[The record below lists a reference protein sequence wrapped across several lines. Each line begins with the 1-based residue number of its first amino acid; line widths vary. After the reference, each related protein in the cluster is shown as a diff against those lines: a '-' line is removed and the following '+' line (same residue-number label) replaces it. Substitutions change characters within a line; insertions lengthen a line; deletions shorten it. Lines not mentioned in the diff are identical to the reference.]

1 MDNITLYEQETTINA
16 SSGDSVVRIWSA
28 QPKVLRALR
37 KAQAVGRPVTEDLSV
52 RGPGGI
58 YGSFTVPASEWS
70 PLGGLKHRR
79 ELTDEQRQVMADRAR
94 ARFSHGTQQDA

>member
-1 MDNITLYEQETTINA
+1 MASDYTLYEQETTVNA
-16 SSGDSVVRIWSA
+16 SSGDDVVRIFSA

-37 KAQAVGRPVTEDLSV
+37 KAQAEGRPVVEILDA

-58 YGSFTVPASEWS
+58 HGTFEIPATEWS

-79 ELTDEQRQVMADRAR
+79 VLTDEQRSEMAGRAR
-94 ARFSHGTQQDA
+94 ARFSRG